1 MKIKLFILFTFIFI
15 KLSAQEN
22 VIDQIVAIVGNN
34 IILKSDIEN
43 QYTQLKAQGYS
54 AYNVDLKCEIFEELL
69 YQKLLLNQAQ
79 IDSVEITENQ
89 VEAELERRLRY
100 FINQI
105 GSEEKLEEFY
115 NKSILEIKEEFKDV
129 IHEQL
134 LTQMMQS
141 KITDDIKITPSD
153 VRNFFKNIPKDSLP
167 VINSEIELEQIVK
180 YPNISETEK
189 LAVTEKLQKLQERI
203 TQGENFA
210 TLAVMY
216 SEDPGSAKNSGELG
230 FVGRADL
237 VPEFAA
243 VAFKLKENDVSRIV
257 KTEFGYH
264 IIQLIEKKGEL
275 SNFRH
280 ILLTPK
286 ISPYEIVQTK
296 NFLDSVATLIRTNKI
311 SFEKAALKF
320 SEDENTKNNG
330 GLMVNP
336 LSGNT
341 KFEPNQI
348 EPLTSYAIKNLK
360 IGEIS
365 EPFETKDEKQKQVYK
380 IVHLKTKTKPHKAN
394 LNDDYQKIQDTALAE
409 KKQNIISDWINK
421 KQLSTYIN
429 IDESYKNC
437 DFNYK
442 GWMK

>member
-141 KITDDIKITPSD
+141 KITDDIKITP
-153 VRNFFKNIPKDSLP
+153 
-167 VINSEIELEQIVK
+167 
-180 YPNISETEK
+180 
-189 LAVTEKLQKLQERI
+189 
-203 TQGENFA
+203 
-210 TLAVMY
+210 
-216 SEDPGSAKNSGELG
+216 
-230 FVGRADL
+230 
-237 VPEFAA
+237 
-243 VAFKLKENDVSRIV
+243 
-257 KTEFGYH
+257 
-264 IIQLIEKKGEL
+264 
-275 SNFRH
+275 
-280 ILLTPK
+280 
-286 ISPYEIVQTK
+286 
-296 NFLDSVATLIRTNKI
+296 
-311 SFEKAALKF
+311 
-320 SEDENTKNNG
+320 
-330 GLMVNP
+330 
-336 LSGNT
+336 
-341 KFEPNQI
+341 
-348 EPLTSYAIKNLK
+348 
-360 IGEIS
+360 
-365 EPFETKDEKQKQVYK
+365 
-380 IVHLKTKTKPHKAN
+380 
-394 LNDDYQKIQDTALAE
+394 
-409 KKQNIISDWINK
+409 
-421 KQLSTYIN
+421 
-429 IDESYKNC
+429 
-437 DFNYK
+437 
-442 GWMK
+442 